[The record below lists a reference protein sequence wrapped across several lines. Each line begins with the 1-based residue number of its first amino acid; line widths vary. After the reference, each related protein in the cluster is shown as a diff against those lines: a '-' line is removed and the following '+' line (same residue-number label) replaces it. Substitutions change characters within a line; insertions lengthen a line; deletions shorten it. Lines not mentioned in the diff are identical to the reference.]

1 MTKHKNRFKKQQNQ
15 KRKTRLSPP
24 FFINKNLKFDAVR
37 KRMTMKPDG
46 PTLNEMSDVDTTGN
60 IGNSDMPRP
69 SVKRPVSSSTKI
81 TNWWGEYSKEIIIG
95 VVVTVVGL
103 VISNLIIEHGQHLVR
118 HDKDIEVLQKS
129 DGEQDESINNIKEN
143 ANELKT
149 DMRLIEQRIELTS
162 SYSERTKSNKQE

>member
-1 MTKHKNRFKKQQNQ
+1 MTRHKNRFKKQHNQ

-24 FFINKNLKFDAVR
+24 FFINKNLQFDAVR

-60 IGNSDMPRP
+60 IGNSDIPRP
-69 SVKRPVSSSTKI
+69 VGERPRSSQAKMMS
-81 TNWWGEYSKEIIIG
+81 WLGEYSKEIIIG
-95 VVVTVVGL
+95 VVVTIVGIF
-103 VISNLIIEHGQHLVR
+103 ISKLIIEHGQHLVR

-129 DGEQDESINNIKEN
+129 DEKQDESINNIKEN